1 VCWAAKPTIAASTAV
16 EARIPVASRFSSV
29 NWLSAIATRTRKTI
43 RMTRRRRK
51 RRRVLVERETCETAG
66 VMDATVSTKPTFP
79 YANWGPLA
87 AVLGVLLAL
96 GTGIVLSV
104 PVLIV
109 ASALIQ
115 LATALGF
122 LLVPFAIAARR
133 GATVREAAAQ
143 LGFRSFKPSAVKW
156 MLAAVGAYLLFSIVY
171 IAIFG
176 APHQKDIA
184 EDFGAVPVQVL
195 LIVVAAP
202 ISEEVCFRGMLFGG
216 LRERLPR
223 LAAALI
229 SALIFGGLHA
239 ATGIS
244 AVPPLIIFGFVLAL
258 LYEKTGSIIPGIL
271 LHMLNNS
278 VALLGQ

>member
-1 VCWAAKPTIAASTAV
+1 
-16 EARIPVASRFSSV
+16 
-29 NWLSAIATRTRKTI
+29 
-43 RMTRRRRK
+43 
-51 RRRVLVERETCETAG
+51 
-66 VMDATVSTKPTFP
+66 MDATVSAKPAFP
-79 YANWGPLA
+79 YAKWGPLA

-104 PVLIV
+104 PVLIAAKPPSGEDLGDV

-115 LATALGF
+115 FATALGF
-122 LLVPFAIAARR
+122 LLVPFAIAAGR

-143 LGFRSFKPSAVKW
+143 LGLRRFKPSAVKW
-156 MLAAVGAYLLFSIVY
+156 MGAAIGAYLLFSIIY

-229 SALIFGGLHA
+229 SGLIFGGLHA
-239 ATGIS
+239 TTGIS

>member
-1 VCWAAKPTIAASTAV
+1 MEANLAATGEQREP
-16 EARIPVASRFSSV
+16 
-29 NWLSAIATRTRKTI
+29 I
-43 RMTRRRRK
+43 R
-51 RRRVLVERETCETAG
+51 
-66 VMDATVSTKPTFP
+66 FP
-79 YANWGPLA
+79 YANWGPWV

-104 PVLIV
+104 PVLIAAKPPSGEDFGDV

-122 LLVPFAIAARR
+122 LLVPFAIAAGR
-133 GATVREAAAQ
+133 GATVRQAAAQ
-143 LGFRSFKPSAVKW
+143 LGLRRFKPSNVKW
-156 MLAAVGAYLLFSIVY
+156 MFAAIGAYLLFSIVY

-184 EDFGAVPVQVL
+184 EDFGTVPVQIL

-202 ISEEVCFRGMLFGG
+202 ISEEVCFRGMLLGG

-229 SALIFGGLHA
+229 SGLIFGGLHA
-239 ATGIS
+239 TTGIS

>member
-1 VCWAAKPTIAASTAV
+1 MEGTV
-16 EARIPVASRFSSV
+16 PV
-29 NWLSAIATRTRKTI
+29 
-43 RMTRRRRK
+43 RR
-51 RRRVLVERETCETAG
+51 
-66 VMDATVSTKPTFP
+66 PFP

-96 GTGIVLSV
+96 ATGVVLAV
-104 PVLIV
+104 PAALLGHDGNGELTDVG
-109 ASALIQ
+109 SAAAQ
-115 LATALGF
+115 FAAELGF
-122 LLVPFAIAARR
+122 LLVPIAIAAGRGATPRQALSQLGVRRFRPSAIGWMFAAIGAYLVFAIAY
-133 GATVREAAAQ
+133 TAA
-143 LGFRSFKPSAVKW
+143 
-156 MLAAVGAYLLFSIVY
+156 
-171 IAIFG
+171 FG
-176 APHQKDIA
+176 EPHQKDIA

-202 ISEEVCFRGMLFGG
+202 LGEEICFRGFLFGG

-223 LAAALI
+223 LAAAFI

-244 AVPPLIIFGFVLAL
+244 AVPPLIFFGFVLAL
-258 LYEKTGSIIPGIL
+258 LYERTGSIVPGIL

>member
-1 VCWAAKPTIAASTAV
+1 MVCNLEV
-16 EARIPVASRFSSV
+16 EG
-29 NWLSAIATRTRKTI
+29 NRT
-43 RMTRRRRK
+43 
-51 RRRVLVERETCETAG
+51 
-66 VMDATVSTKPTFP
+66 PFP
-79 YANWGPLA
+79 YSNWGPWA

-104 PVLIV
+104 PVLIAAKP
-109 ASALIQ
+109 ASGEDLGAAANALIQ

-133 GATVREAAAQ
+133 GATVREAVAQ
-143 LGFRSFKPSAVKW
+143 LGLRRFKPSAWKW
-156 MLAAVGAYLLFSIVY
+156 MLAAIGAYLFFSIVY

-184 EDFGAVPVQVL
+184 EDFGTVQVQVL
-195 LIVVAAP
+195 LIVIAAP
-202 ISEEVCFRGMLFGG
+202 VSEEVCFRGMLFGG

-223 LAAALI
+223 LAAALV

-239 ATGIS
+239 TTGIS

-258 LYEKTGSIIPGIL
+258 LYEKTGSIVPGIL

>member
-1 VCWAAKPTIAASTAV
+1 
-16 EARIPVASRFSSV
+16 
-29 NWLSAIATRTRKTI
+29 
-43 RMTRRRRK
+43 
-51 RRRVLVERETCETAG
+51 
-66 VMDATVSTKPTFP
+66 MDATVSAKPAFP

-104 PVLIV
+104 PVLIAAKPPSGDDLGDV
-109 ASALIQ
+109 PSALIQ

-122 LLVPFAIAARR
+122 LLVPFAIAAGR

-143 LGFRSFKPSAVKW
+143 LGLRRFKPSAVKW
-156 MLAAVGAYLLFSIVY
+156 MFAAVGAYLLFSIVY

-184 EDFGAVPVQVL
+184 EDFGTVPVQVL

-216 LRERLPR
+216 VRERLPR

-239 ATGIS
+239 TTGIS